1 MPVRLRIAML
11 FTLLVFTILLIVGGV
26 VSYISYRNRLESV
39 KTRLTARANNIASFL
54 RQTEVFS
61 SQLIQKIDTST
72 SGSGRDKE
80 VQVYDEH
87 NRKVYAYSDRV
98 ADTLVIDTL
107 LLDKA
112 RLKKKLY
119 FKREKKEAIA
129 IYDEDSKLV
138 IVSATFDE
146 QGRRQLAEL
155 EFTVWLSLL
164 GGALISFGGGYLF
177 AGRLLRPIKEIAS
190 EVNDISAKNLV
201 QRIPT
206 GEAKDEWHYLSSTL
220 NLLLDRLQQTLDMH
234 RRFISNAS
242 HELSTPLASITS
254 QLEVL
259 LHRDREA
266 IEYKSVLTGVH
277 QDALHLSKLIQT
289 LLEFSKASGSESG
302 LEIQPVRIDEVLLR
316 LPAEL
321 ARNNK
326 DYVVLLGFDDLP
338 EDEDQLFVFGNEE
351 LLFTA
356 IKNIVVNACKYTTGH
371 KALVRA
377 STRNNEILVEI
388 IDNGPGMTADE
399 LEQIFQPFYRG
410 GAVGALPGFGLGL
423 PLVKRIINLHKGKI
437 QVNSDVKTGTTFLV
451 ILPAA
456 FGKPEYPITTSTAE
470 TDNKAYSK

>member
-11 FTLLVFTILLIVGGV
+11 FTLMVLTILLIVGSV
-26 VSYISYRNRLESV
+26 VSYISYRNRFESV
-39 KTRLTARANNIASFL
+39 KARLTGRANNIASFL

-72 SGSGRDKE
+72 AGSGRDKE
-80 VQVYDEH
+80 VQVYNKD

-98 ADTLVIDTL
+98 TDTLVIDTPL
-107 LLDKA
+107 LNKA
-112 RLKKKLY
+112 RLNKKLY
-119 FKREKKEAIA
+119 FKRGKKEAIA
-129 IYDEDSKLV
+129 LYDITNELV

-146 QGRRQLAEL
+146 QGKRQLSQL
-155 EFTVWLSLL
+155 EFTLWFSLL
-164 GGALISFGGGYLF
+164 GATLISLGGGYLF
-177 AGRLLRPIKEIAS
+177 AGRLLRPVKEIAN

-266 IEYKSVLTGVH
+266 FEYRHVLTGVH
-277 QDALHLSKLIQT
+277 QDALHLSKLVQT
-289 LLEFSKASGSESG
+289 LLEFSKASGNESG

-316 LPAEL
+316 LPAEM
-321 ARNNK
+321 ARINK
-326 DYVVLLGFDDLP
+326 DYIVLLGFDELP
-338 EDEDQLFVFGNEE
+338 EDEDRLFVFGNEE

-371 KALVRA
+371 RALVRA
-377 STRNNEILVEI
+377 STKNNEIHVEI
-388 IDNGPGMTADE
+388 IDNGPGMRAEE

-410 GAVGALPGFGLGL
+410 GTVGALPGFGLGL
-423 PLVKRIINLHKGKI
+423 PLVKRIINLHKGMI
-437 QVNSDVKTGTTFLV
+437 QVTSDIKAGTTFLV

-456 FGKPEYPITTSTAE
+456 FRKTDPEQLPNS
-470 TDNKAYSK
+470 

>member
-11 FTLLVFTILLIVGGV
+11 FTLLVLSILLIVGGV
-26 VSYISYRNRLESV
+26 VTYISYRNRLEAV
-39 KTRLTARANNIASFL
+39 KMRLTGRANNIANFL
-54 RQTEVFS
+54 RQTETFS

-80 VQVYDEH
+80 VQVYDY
-87 NRKVYAYSDRV
+87 NNKKVYAYSDRV
-98 ADTLVIDTL
+98 NDALVIDTL
-107 LLDKA
+107 LLNKA
-112 RLKKKLY
+112 RRKKKIY
-119 FKREKKEAIA
+119 FKRGRKEAIA
-129 IYDEDSKLV
+129 VYDKENELV
-138 IVSATFDE
+138 IISATFDE
-146 QGRRQLAEL
+146 QGKKNLSQLEITL
-155 EFTVWLSLL
+155 WFSLL
-164 GGALISFGGGYLF
+164 GAGLISFGGGYLF

-254 QLEVL
+254 QIAVL
-259 LHRDREA
+259 LQRDREA
-266 IEYKSVLTGVH
+266 GEYKNVLTGVH

-321 ARNNK
+321 VRTNK
-326 DYVVLLGFDDLP
+326 EYVVLLGFDELP
-338 EDEDQLFVFGNEE
+338 EDEDQLFVFGNED

-371 KALVRA
+371 RALVKA
-377 STRNNEILVEI
+377 STTNNEIHVEI
-388 IDNGPGMTADE
+388 IDNGPGMRPEE

-423 PLVKRIINLHKGKI
+423 PLVKRIINLHKGRI
-437 QVNSDVKTGTTFLV
+437 QVESDLKTGTTFLV
-451 ILPAA
+451 TLPAA
-456 FGKPEYPITTSTAE
+456 FKKTEPEQLQH
-470 TDNKAYSK
+470 DQQ

>member
-11 FTLLVFTILLIVGGV
+11 FTLLVLSILLTVGGV
-26 VSYISYRNRLESV
+26 VTYISYRNRLEAV
-39 KTRLTARANNIASFL
+39 KMRLTGRANNIANFL
-54 RQTEVFS
+54 RQTETFS

-72 SGSGRDKE
+72 AGSGRDKE
-80 VQVYDEH
+80 VLVYD
-87 NRKVYAYSDRV
+87 NNNKKVYAYSDRV
-98 ADTLVIDTL
+98 TDTLVIDTL
-107 LLDKA
+107 LLSKA

-119 FKREKKEAIA
+119 FKRGKKEAIA
-129 IYDEDSKLV
+129 IYDKENELV

-146 QGRRQLAEL
+146 QGRRQLGQL
-155 EFTVWLSLL
+155 EITLWFSLL
-164 GGALISFGGGYLF
+164 GAALISFGGGYLF

-190 EVNDISAKNLV
+190 EVNDISAKNLL

-254 QLEVL
+254 QIAVL
-259 LHRDREA
+259 LQRDREA
-266 IEYKSVLTGVH
+266 VEYKNVLTGVH

-321 ARNNK
+321 ARTNK
-326 DYVVLLGFDDLP
+326 EYVVLLGFDDLP
-338 EDEDQLFVFGNEE
+338 EDEDRLFVFGNEE

-371 KALVRA
+371 RALVRA
-377 STRNNEILVEI
+377 STRNNEIHVEI
-388 IDNGPGMTADE
+388 IDNGPGMRPEE

-410 GAVGALPGFGLGL
+410 GTVGTLPGFGLGL
-423 PLVKRIINLHKGKI
+423 PLVKRIINLHKGRI
-437 QVNSDVKTGTTFLV
+437 QVESDIKTGTTFLV
-451 ILPAA
+451 TLPAA
-456 FGKPEYPITTSTAE
+456 FKKTEPEQLPHS
-470 TDNKAYSK
+470 

>member
-11 FTLLVFTILLIVGGV
+11 FTFLVLSILLIVGGV
-26 VSYISYRNRLESV
+26 VTYISYRNRLEAV
-39 KTRLTARANNIASFL
+39 KMRLTGRANNIANFL
-54 RQTEVFS
+54 RQTETFS

-80 VQVYDEH
+80 VQVYD
-87 NRKVYAYSDRV
+87 NNNKKVYAYSDRV
-98 ADTLVIDTL
+98 TDILVIDTFFL
-107 LLDKA
+107 NKA

-119 FKREKKEAIA
+119 FKRGKKEAIA
-129 IYDEDSKLV
+129 LYDKENELV

-146 QGRRQLAEL
+146 QGKRQLSQL
-155 EFTVWLSLL
+155 EITLWFSLL
-164 GGALISFGGGYLF
+164 GAALISFGGGYLF

-190 EVNDISAKNLV
+190 EVNDISAKNLL

-206 GEAKDEWHYLSSTL
+206 GDAKDEWHYLSSTL

-254 QLEVL
+254 QIAVL

-266 IEYKSVLTGVH
+266 FEYRNVLTGVH

-321 ARNNK
+321 ARTNK
-326 DYVVLLGFDDLP
+326 EYVVLLGFDDLP
-338 EDEDQLFVFGNEE
+338 EDEDRLFVFGSEE

-371 KALVRA
+371 RALVRA
-377 STRNNEILVEI
+377 STKNNEIHVEI
-388 IDNGPGMTADE
+388 IDNGPGMRPEE

-423 PLVKRIINLHKGKI
+423 PLVKRIINLHKGRI
-437 QVNSDVKTGTTFLV
+437 QVESDVKTGTTFLV

-456 FGKPEYPITTSTAE
+456 FRKQNLSNYRT
-470 TDNKAYSK
+470 NRKV

>member
-1 MPVRLRIAML
+1 MPVRIRIALL
-11 FTLLVFTILLIVGGV
+11 FTLVVLSILLIVGSV
-26 VSYISYRNRLESV
+26 VTYISYRNRLDAV
-39 KTRLTARANNIASFL
+39 KIRLTGRANNIANFL
-54 RQTEVFS
+54 RQTETFS

-80 VQVYDEH
+80 VQVYDS
-87 NRKVYAYSDRV
+87 NNKKVYAYSDRV
-98 ADTLVIDTL
+98 TDLLVIDTL
-107 LLDKA
+107 LLNKT

-119 FKREKKEAIA
+119 FKRGKKEAIA
-129 IYDEDSKLV
+129 IYDKENELV
-138 IVSATFDE
+138 VVSATFDE
-146 QGRRQLAEL
+146 SGRRVLGQLETTL
-155 EFTVWLSLL
+155 WFSLL
-164 GGALISFGGGYLF
+164 GAALISFGGGYLF
-177 AGRLLRPIKEIAS
+177 AGRLLWPIKEIAS

-206 GEAKDEWHYLSSTL
+206 GDTKDEWHYLSSTL

-254 QLEVL
+254 QIAVL

-266 IEYKSVLTGVH
+266 TEYKNVLTGVH

-289 LLEFSKASGSESG
+289 LLEFSKASGNESG

-321 ARNNK
+321 ARTNK
-326 DYVVLLGFDDLP
+326 EYVVLLGFDDLP
-338 EDEDQLFVFGNEE
+338 EDEDRLFVFGNEE

-371 KALVRA
+371 RALVRA
-377 STRNNEILVEI
+377 STKNNEIHVEI
-388 IDNGPGMTADE
+388 IDNGPGMAPEE
-399 LEQIFQPFYRG
+399 LDQIFQPFYRG
-410 GAVGALPGFGLGL
+410 DAVGAQPGFGLGL
-423 PLVKRIINLHKGKI
+423 PLVKRIINLHKGRI
-437 QVNSDVKTGTTFLV
+437 QVESDIKTGTTFLV

-456 FGKPEYPITTSTAE
+456 FGKAIPAHQ
-470 TDNKAYSK
+470 